1 MVNSNLKRVTQPCLD
16 PDCPLQ
22 SCGARTRRG
31 TACQKPPLNGKSRCR
46 LHGGMSSSPRTAEGR
61 ARIAATHFRHGRRSA
76 ATVAMRKKIW
86 ADLREVEARMK
97 NDGLI

>member
-31 TACQKPPLNGKSRCR
+31 TACQKPPLRGKKRCR
-46 LHGGMSSSPRTAEGR
+46 LHGGLSSGPKTAAGR
-61 ARIAATHFRHGRRSA
+61 ARIAATHFRHGRRSKKF
-76 ATVAMRKKIW
+76 VEMRKKIW
-86 ADLREVEARMK
+86 ASLREVEARMRL
-97 NDGLI
+97 DGLI